1 MSIATFDDWVSAFRA
16 WQADIGLDRRSVE
29 PFSFETKYGT
39 LAEEEISFGDFA
51 GARRWESV
59 RQIPDQRI
67 RDALLNYIVYQGDTE
82 FASAE
87 QQRHLYDTAPS
98 AYDLRC
104 LTRVMAEEMRHGY
117 QMCHLLVTHFGHAG
131 RLEAEKLLQRR
142 AYHKQRLLGS
152 FNEDIT
158 TWLDFFTFAQ
168 FVDRDGKYQLR
179 MLSHSAFAPLARSM
193 GPMLQE
199 ESFHLGVG
207 FDGLRRVL
215 LAGKVPVALV
225 QKFFNKWVPTAYDLF
240 GTDNSGSAHWGYVWG
255 LKGRYDEEQQTSPAD
270 RAHLNETARQLYCTE
285 ITELTARLNQYVP
298 ADQPPLRLPDQTF
311 HRRIGA
317 YAGEPYSVDGTRL
330 SPGAYAAH
338 LVEVLP
344 QPEDLA
350 LLHRLTT
357 APDWLAPKKSRGPEP
372 GM

>member
-1 MSIATFDDWVSAFRA
+1 MAMHIATFDDWVSAFHA
-16 WQADIGLDRRSVE
+16 WQEDIGLEREHLAS
-29 PFSFETKYGT
+29 FTFETKYGA
-39 LAEEEISFGDFA
+39 LASEAIPCGDFA
-51 GARRWESV
+51 GERRWESV
-59 RQIPDQRI
+59 RQVPDQRI

-82 FASAE
+82 FASVE

-98 AYDLRC
+98 EYDLRC
-104 LTRVMAEEMRHGY
+104 LARVMAEEMRHGY

-152 FNEDIT
+152 FNEAIE

-207 FDGLRRVL
+207 YDGLRRIIQ
-215 LAGKVPVALV
+215 AGKLPIALI

-255 LKGRYDEEQQTSPAD
+255 LKGRYDEDHNPHPAD
-270 RAHLNETARQLYCTE
+270 RAHLNEMARDLYIAE
-285 ITELTARLNQYVP
+285 ITDLTERLNRFIPEAQPRLQLP
-298 ADQPPLRLPDQTF
+298 ALTF
-311 HRRIGA
+311 HRRIGVH
-317 YAGEPYSVDGTRL
+317 AGESCSVTGERL
-330 SPGAYAAH
+330 SAEAYAAH
-338 LVEVLP
+338 LTEVLP
-344 QPEDLA
+344 QPADIA
-350 LLHRLTT
+350 LLAELTRT
-357 APDWLAPKKSRGPEP
+357 SDWLAPKKAAV
-372 GM
+372 

>member
-1 MSIATFDDWVSAFRA
+1 MKIATFDDWVAAFRA
-16 WQADIGLDRRSVE
+16 WQDDIGLDRKHLAN
-29 PFSFETKYGT
+29 FTFETKYGD
-39 LAEEEISFGDFA
+39 LASDEIPFGDFA

-82 FASAE
+82 FASVE

-98 AYDLRC
+98 EYDLRC
-104 LTRVMAEEMRHGY
+104 LARLMAEEMRHGY

-152 FNEDIT
+152 FNEAIE
-158 TWLDFFTFAQ
+158 TWLDFFTFTQ

-193 GPMLQE
+193 GPMLKE

-207 FDGLRRVL
+207 YDGLRRIIQ
-215 LAGKVPVALV
+215 AGQLPIALV

-240 GTDNSGSAHWGYVWG
+240 GTDTSGSAHWGYVWG
-255 LKGRYDEEQQTSPAD
+255 LKGRYDEDQNPNAAD
-270 RAHLNETARQLYCTE
+270 REHLNETARSLYIAE
-285 ITELTARLNQYVP
+285 ISALTDRLNRCMP
-298 ADQPPLRLPDQTF
+298 DDQPKLWLPDITF

-317 YAGEPYSVDGTRL
+317 YAGEPYSVTGARL
-330 SPGAYAAH
+330 SPEAYEAH
-338 LVEVLP
+338 LAEVLP
-344 QPEDLA
+344 QPADVA
-350 LLHRLTT
+350 LLAELTRT
-357 APDWLAPKKSRGPEP
+357 SDWLAPKKALT
-372 GM
+372 

>member
-1 MSIATFDDWVSAFRA
+1 MAIKIATFDDWVSAFRA
-16 WQADIGLDRRSVE
+16 WQDDIGLDQRHLAG
-29 PFSFETKYGT
+29 FTFETKYGE
-39 LAEEEISFGDFA
+39 LASDEIPCGDFA
-51 GARRWESV
+51 GERRWESV
-59 RQIPDQRI
+59 RQVPDQRV

-82 FASAE
+82 FASVE

-98 AYDLRC
+98 EYDWRC
-104 LTRVMAEEMRHGY
+104 LARVMAEEMRHGY

-152 FNEDIT
+152 FNEDID

-193 GPMLQE
+193 GPMLKE
-199 ESFHLGVG
+199 ESFHLGAG
-207 FDGLRRVL
+207 YDGLRRIIQAAKL
-215 LAGKVPVALV
+215 PLPLI

-255 LKGRYDEEQQTSPAD
+255 LKGRYDEDQNPHPAD
-270 RAHLNETARQLYCTE
+270 REHLNETARSLYMAE
-285 ITELTARLNQYVP
+285 ITELTERLNRFIP
-298 ADQPPLRLPDQTF
+298 DDQPRLRLPDIAF

-317 YAGEPYSVDGTRL
+317 YASEPYSVTGERL
-330 SPGAYAAH
+330 SSEAYEAH
-338 LVEVLP
+338 LAEVLP
-344 QPEDLA
+344 QPADFA
-350 LLHRLTT
+350 LLAELTKT
-357 APDWLAPKKSRGPEP
+357 PDWLAPKKAAV
-372 GM
+372 

>member
-1 MSIATFDDWVSAFRA
+1 MPIATFDDWVAAFRA
-16 WQADIGLDRRSVE
+16 WQEDIGLDRKHLA
-29 PFSFETKYGT
+29 PFAFETKYGD
-39 LAEEEISFGDFA
+39 LASEEIPFGDFA
-51 GARRWESV
+51 GARRWESI

-82 FASAE
+82 FASVE

-117 QMCHLLVTHFGHAG
+117 QMCHLLVTHFGYAG

-142 AYHKQRLLGS
+142 AYHQQRLLGS
-152 FNEDIT
+152 FNERID

-207 FDGLRRVL
+207 HDGLQRIL
-215 LAGKVPVALV
+215 QAGKLPVALV
-225 QKFFNKWVPTAYDLF
+225 QKFLNKWVPTAYDLF
-240 GTDNSGSAHWGYVWG
+240 GTDHSGSAHWGYVWS
-255 LKGRYDEEQQTSPAD
+255 LKGRYDEERNSLPAD
-270 RAHLNETARQLYCTE
+270 REHLNETARDLYRAE
-285 ITELTARLNQYVP
+285 ITALTERLNRSIL
-298 ADQPPLRLPDQTF
+298 AGQPRLRLPDITF
-311 HRRIGA
+311 HRRIGT
-317 YAGEPYSVDGTRL
+317 YAGEPYSVTGERL
-330 SPGAYAAH
+330 SPEAYTAH
-338 LVEVLP
+338 LTEVLP
-344 QPEDLA
+344 QPADIA
-350 LLHRLTT
+350 LLEALTKT
-357 APDWLAPKKSRGPEP
+357 ADWLTPKQVRA
-372 GM
+372 

>member
-1 MSIATFDDWVSAFRA
+1 MSAHITTFDDWVAAFRA
-16 WQADIGLDRRSVE
+16 WQVDIGLEQRHLAD
-29 PFSFETKYGT
+29 FTFDTKYGD
-39 LAEEEISFGDFA
+39 LASDEIAFGDFA

-59 RQIPDQRI
+59 RQIPDQRV
-67 RDALLNYIVYQGDTE
+67 RDAVLNYIVYQGDTE
-82 FASAE
+82 FASVE

-98 AYDLRC
+98 PYDLQC

-117 QMCHLLVTHFGHAG
+117 QMCHLLVTYFGQAG

-152 FNEDIT
+152 FNEDIS

-193 GPMLQE
+193 GPMLKE

-207 FDGLRRVL
+207 HDGLRRILQAGRIPVPL
-215 LAGKVPVALV
+215 L

-240 GTDNSGSAHWGYVWG
+240 GTDHSGSAHWGYVWG
-255 LKGRYDEEQQTSPAD
+255 LKGRYDEEQQTAPAD
-270 RAHLNETARQLYCTE
+270 RERLNETARELYMAE
-285 ITELTARLNQYVP
+285 IRTLLERLNRGIP
-298 ADQPPLRLPDQTF
+298 TEQPRLFLPDLRF

-317 YAGEPYSVDGTRL
+317 YAGEPFSVTGVRL
-330 SPGAYAAH
+330 TPEAYAAH
-338 LVEVLP
+338 LTEVLP
-344 QPEDLA
+344 QPADLA
-350 LLHRLTT
+350 LLAELTKT
-357 APDWLAPKKSRGPEP
+357 PDWLASKRAVA
-372 GM
+372 

>member
-1 MSIATFDDWVSAFRA
+1 MTIATFDDWVAAFRT
-16 WQADIGLDRRSVE
+16 WQDDIGVDRKHLAR
-29 PFSFETKYGT
+29 FTFETKYGD
-39 LAEEEISFGDFA
+39 LASDEIPFGDFA

-82 FASAE
+82 FASVE

-98 AYDLRC
+98 EYDLRC
-104 LTRVMAEEMRHGY
+104 LARLMAEEMRHGY

-152 FNEDIT
+152 FNEAIE
-158 TWLDFFTFAQ
+158 TWLDFFTFTQ

-193 GPMLQE
+193 GPMLKE

-207 FDGLRRVL
+207 YDGLRRIIQ
-215 LAGKVPVALV
+215 AGQLPSALV

-240 GTDNSGSAHWGYVWG
+240 GTDTSGSAHWGYVWG
-255 LKGRYDEEQQTSPAD
+255 LKGRYDEDQNPNAAD
-270 RAHLNETARQLYCTE
+270 REHLNETARSLYIAE
-285 ITELTARLNQYVP
+285 ISALTDRLNHCMP
-298 ADQPPLRLPDQTF
+298 DDQPQLRLPDITF

-317 YAGEPYSVDGTRL
+317 YAGEPYSVTGEWL
-330 SPGAYAAH
+330 SPEAYEAH
-338 LVEVLP
+338 LAEVLP
-344 QPEDLA
+344 QPADVA
-350 LLHRLTT
+350 LLAELTRT
-357 APDWLAPKKSRGPEP
+357 SDWLAPKKALA
-372 GM
+372 

>member
-1 MSIATFDDWVSAFRA
+1 MSAKIATFDDWIAAFRA
-16 WQADIGLDRRSVE
+16 WQEDIGLDRQHLE
-29 PFSFETKYGT
+29 GFTFDTKYGD
-39 LAEEEISFGDFA
+39 LASDEIAFGDFT

-59 RQIPDQRI
+59 RQIPDQRV
-67 RDALLNYIVYQGDTE
+67 RDAVLNYIVYQGDTE
-82 FASAE
+82 FASVE

-98 AYDLRC
+98 TYDLQC

-117 QMCHLLVTHFGHAG
+117 QMCHLLVTYFGHAG

-158 TWLDFFTFAQ
+158 TWLDFFTFTQ

-193 GPMLQE
+193 GPMLKE

-207 FDGLRRVL
+207 YDGLRRML
-215 LAGKVPVALV
+215 QAGRISTTLI

-240 GTDNSGSAHWGYVWG
+240 GTDHSGSAHWGYVWG
-255 LKGRYDEEQQTSPAD
+255 LKGRYDEEQHADPAD
-270 RAHLNETARQLYCTE
+270 RERLNETARELYMAE
-285 ITELTARLNQYVP
+285 IHELTERLNRFVP
-298 ADQPPLRLPDQTF
+298 AGQPLLRLPDMAF

-317 YAGEPYSVDGTRL
+317 YANAPYSVTGELLT
-330 SPGAYAAH
+330 PEAYEAH
-338 LVEVLP
+338 LCEALP
-344 QPEDLA
+344 QPADLA
-350 LLHRLTT
+350 LLADLTRN
-357 APDWLAPKKSRGPEP
+357 ADWLAPKKA
-372 GM
+372 MA